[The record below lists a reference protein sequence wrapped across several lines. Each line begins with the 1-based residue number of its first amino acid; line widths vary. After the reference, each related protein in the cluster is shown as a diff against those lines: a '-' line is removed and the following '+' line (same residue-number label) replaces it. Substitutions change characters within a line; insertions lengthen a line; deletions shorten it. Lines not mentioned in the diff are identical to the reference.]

1 MMSPFMLK
9 QCHVPDLSRHHCL
22 FCRYLTKLQV
32 PGFFSSSDTKSVKG
46 EKKNIFFHQISKKK
60 KNLLH
65 LLLLL
70 SHLGKIFLLFFF
82 LKYYTQKFFL
92 NHKTFKGRE
101 GVLAK
106 QWIKKQSGQK
116 QNYREE

>member
-60 KNLLH
+60 KKSFTLVVALKPF
-65 LLLLL
+65 
-70 SHLGKIFLLFFF
+70 GKDFFVVFFF
-82 LKYYTQKFFL
+82 K
-92 NHKTFKGRE
+92 
-101 GVLAK
+101 VLYPEILSK
-106 QWIKKQSGQK
+106 PQDIQ
-116 QNYREE
+116 R